1 MAGKESRK
9 IISRTDNLEVAQFN
23 LKHPHMNLPGIEDEL
38 RKEFGL
44 KDVVVTLALHYQRGR
59 AVGLFCH
66 DRLPTIWSA
75 S

>member
-23 LKHPHMNLPGIEDEL
+23 LKHPRMNLPGIEDEL

-44 KDVVVTLALHYQRGR
+44 KDVVVTLALHYQLWDSFAMTGCPLFGAQARG
-59 AVGLFCH
+59 
-66 DRLPTIWSA
+66 I
-75 S
+75 